1 MEEEEDED
9 MYVVHFRDYQNEKER
24 ETEVVTDSS
33 ESKGWCFTGHR
44 KPGSE
49 GGERGERQQE
59 RNMIKEA
66 KGVSLERGWKKAK
79 KMRSLLLDICDK
91 HKNWVL
97 VDFYFYLQKS

>member
-1 MEEEEDED
+1 MKTC
-9 MYVVHFRDYQNEKER
+9 MLYTFATIRMRRREKQR
-24 ETEVVTDSS
+24 WSQTPQRAR
-33 ESKGWCFTGHR
+33 GGALLGHR